1 MRRAD
6 EDGGMRMLVRHQWV
20 RDRGTPRVTTLAGDR
35 VMGRTLWMEWLRL
48 TRRGDG
54 KLFEQ
59 RRGTT
64 REWLEEAATSAAQLA
79 VKAPEMP
86 VAISVPPTLLE
97 EWLGNRRRRLSALIA
112 EGVVELDRD
121 DRIRVSGRD
130 RHGRARSL
138 AEITLF
144 EALEATPATAGRFQ
158 LNQSVSFVFGARSAE
173 IDLLS
178 REDEIAIEVDGYHHF
193 KHLDHYRRDRRK
205 DLLLQAHG
213 YSVLRF
219 LAEDVLADAGAAI
232 RMVVELMGLKRA
244 RESRRKES

>member
-6 EDGGMRMLVRHQWV
+6 ATGGMRMLVRHQWV
-20 RDRGTPRVTTLAGDR
+20 RDRGTPRVTTLAGER
-35 VMGRTLWMEWLRL
+35 AIARALWMEWVRL

-64 REWLEEAATSAAQLA
+64 REWLEETARTAAELA
-79 VKAPEMP
+79 VRAPEMP
-86 VAISVPPTLLE
+86 VAIAVAPALLD

-112 EGVVELDRD
+112 EGIVMVDSDHR
-121 DRIRVSGRD
+121 SHGGRQD

-138 AEITLF
+138 AELTLH
-144 EALEATPATAGRFQ
+144 EALEATPVTAGRFQ

-219 LAEDVLADAGAAI
+219 LAEDILADAGTAI

-244 RESRRKES
+244 RESRRNES

>member
-1 MRRAD
+1 MKHAD
-6 EDGGMRMLVRHQWV
+6 ADGGMRMLVRHQWV

-35 VMGRTLWMEWLRL
+35 AMARALWMEWLRL
-48 TRRGDG
+48 TRRDDG

-59 RRGTT
+59 RRATT
-64 REWLEEAATSAAQLA
+64 REWLEEVATSAAELA

-86 VAISVPPTLLE
+86 VAIAVAPTLLD

-112 EGVVELDRD
+112 EGIVAIDSDR
-121 DRIRVSGRD
+121 RIHGSRQD

-138 AEITLF
+138 AELTLF

-219 LAEDVLADAGAAI
+219 LAEDVLSDAGGAI
-232 RMVVELMGLKRA
+232 RMVVELLGHKRA
-244 RESRRKES
+244 RETRRTKP